1 MCVIYQLVADTDI
14 GKSSD
19 GTGFRAVAIHNIRA
33 VFLNTSPDCTYTGHI
48 ISGTDRIMHRS
59 DVFNMR
65 NEVDKLL
72 IVIRIRT
79 DEDVLKLIVIFLHL
93 GQ

>member
-1 MCVIYQLVADTDI
+1 
-14 GKSSD
+14 
-19 GTGFRAVAIHNIRA
+19 
-33 VFLNTSPDCTYTGHI
+33 
-48 ISGTDRIMHRS
+48 MHRS

-65 NEVDKLL
+65 NEADKLL
-72 IVIRIRT
+72 IVIGIRT